1 MPVKWTPDNDQMLLL
16 KILETH
22 SDLSVDAKKIS
33 SAWPSDRDAPTARA
47 ITERL
52 VKIRSLA
59 KANGAGHFNIASSQR
74 QTKSQDQKASGPVT
88 PRKRRAGVSDG
99 VIGSGSGSGSG
110 SKRKRTP
117 ASTKNPSPA
126 EISNEISNDDDDDDE
141 ENGGL
146 GKSVKVSAAEEAWL
160 QHGDVSAAA
169 YPTPTHENSTT
180 GPYRSYHAETESPSK
195 KARKGRAGVVKV
207 ERYASASAS
216 ASVGEGESSGS
227 EFDADAV

>member
-22 SDLSVDAKKIS
+22 SDLSVDARKIS
-33 SAWPSDRDAPTARA
+33 SAWPPDRDAPTARA

-59 KANGAGHFNIASSQR
+59 KANGAGHFNIASSQS
-74 QTKSQDQKASGPVT
+74 KSQDQKASGPVT

-99 VIGSGSGSGSG
+99 VIGSGSGSGS
-110 SKRKRTP
+110 KRKRTP

-126 EISNEISNDDDDDDE
+126 EITNEISNDDDDDDDE
-141 ENGGL
+141 ENAGL

-207 ERYASASAS
+207 ERYTSASAS